1 MDEVIKLELL
11 TMEVSDCRLCEA
23 HGMALDHL
31 PAIHRGDCARM
42 IVIGAQPEKA
52 DINSR
57 QLFSGSTG
65 KHMLNWL
72 VRAGVGKEIEDVL
85 ARVYFTTLSKCHTT
99 TGRDLNQAIGHCS
112 FFIERELKLVEPSI
126 CVTLGK
132 EPLDRL
138 FRYAGTL
145 EDVVGGEWTE
155 SELGIHMFPI
165 LPDGCHIVPLPK
177 PSSASMWAKD
187 EDRAERLD
195 RALTLIGK
203 LFNQ

>member
-1 MDEVIKLELL
+1 MDEVIKLEMLA
-11 TMEVSDCRLCEA
+11 MEVSDCRLCEA
-23 HGMALDHL
+23 HGMALNHL

-57 QLFSGSTG
+57 QLFSGLAG
-65 KHMLNWL
+65 KRMLKWL
-72 VRAGVGKEIEDVL
+72 VRAGVGKEVEDVL

-99 TGRDLNQAIGHCS
+99 TGRDLSQAIRHCS
-112 FFIERELKLVEPSI
+112 FFIERELKLVKPRI

-138 FRYAGTL
+138 FRYAGVL
-145 EDVVGGEWTE
+145 EDVVGREWTE

-165 LPDGCHIVPLPK
+165 LPEGCRIIPLPK
-177 PSSASMWAKD
+177 PSSITMWARD
-187 EDRAERLD
+187 DDRAERLNQ
-195 RALTLIGK
+195 ALTLIGK